1 MCTIWLIKQVKKGV
15 CVGEGGK
22 RRSEDKTVCWYQEN
36 SWKSEK
42 RVKIR
47 CVEKTAEMHAILT
60 GQILLWQMQQKITH
74 KSWV

>member
-1 MCTIWLIKQVKKGV
+1 M
-15 CVGEGGK
+15 GEGGK

-60 GQILLWQMQQKITH
+60 GQILL
-74 KSWV
+74 